1 MYRDMEQWTRIRI
14 RVKEGESK
22 RQILRE
28 TGMHWRT
35 LEKIL
40 SHSAPP
46 EFGRRVWLK
55 PKIGPFLER
64 ITSILRSDTSL
75 PKKQR
80 HTAKRIFERI
90 REEGYQGGYTAVK
103 DTVRVLK
110 RQLGE
115 VYVPLIH
122 RPGEAQVDFGYA
134 LVKVDGILRKVAFFV
149 MALPYSDSFFVAAY
163 ERECTETFQDGHV
176 RAFEFFGG
184 VPHRISYDNSKICVA
199 NILGGRDR
207 GLTDGFLQLQSHYL
221 FNHHFCLVRRPN
233 EKGVVENTVKYVRLN
248 FFVPVPEVSDLEELN
263 GFLLERCESDLERR
277 LRGKAGTKA
286 QLLEEDQAAFLKLPP
301 GPFDASRKT
310 STTVNSLSLVRF
322 DCNDYSVPV
331 CYAHRPVVVKGYVN
345 WVRVCKND
353 QVIAEHPRIWDKEKV
368 LFNPV
373 HYLALIEQKPGALD
387 YARPLEDWDL
397 PECFSELRVRLEA
410 ELNGCG
416 AKEFIQVLRLLEKYS
431 LPRLTKAVQEGL
443 RVRAHKCDAIAQFL
457 YPDEKWRPATFRLD
471 GREHLK
477 GVKVDKPDLDAY
489 QSLLEDTIDE

>member
-1 MYRDMEQWTRIRI
+1 VYRDMEQWTRIRV
-14 RVKEGESK
+14 RVKDGESK
-22 RQILRE
+22 RQVLRE

-40 SHSAPP
+40 SNPAPP
-46 EFGRRVWLK
+46 KFGRQVWPK
-55 PKIGPFLER
+55 RKIGPFLER
-64 ITSILRSDTSL
+64 ITSILLSDTSL

-103 DTVRVLK
+103 DTVRALK
-110 RQLGE
+110 QELRE
-115 VYVPLIH
+115 VYVPLVH
-122 RPGEAQVDFGYA
+122 KPGEAQVDFGYA
-134 LVKVDGILRKVAFFV
+134 LVKQDGVLRRVAFFV
-149 MALPYSDSFFVAAY
+149 MALPYSDSIFVAAY

-184 VPHRISYDNSKICVA
+184 VPHRISYDNSKICVT

-207 GLTDGFLQLQSHYL
+207 TLTDGFLRLQSHYL
-221 FNHHFCLVRRPN
+221 FDHHFCLVRRPN
-233 EKGVVENTVKYVRLN
+233 EKGVVENTVKYARLN
-248 FFVPVPEVSDLEELN
+248 FFVPVPQVSDLEELN
-263 GFLLERCESDLERR
+263 AFLLERCKSDLGRR

-286 QLLEEDQAAFLKLPP
+286 QLLKEDQAAFQELPP
-301 GPFDASRKT
+301 SPFDASRKT

-331 CYAHRPVVVKGYVN
+331 CYAHRPVVVKGYVDR
-345 WVRVCKND
+345 VRIYKD
-353 QVIAEHPRIWDKEKV
+353 DELISDHPRIWAKEKV

-397 PECFSELRVRLEA
+397 PECFGELRTRLEA
-410 ELNGCG
+410 ELNGSG
-416 AKEFIQVLRLLEKYS
+416 AREFVKVLRLLEKHS
-431 LPRLTKAVQEGL
+431 LSRLTKAVQEGL
-443 RVRAHKCDAIAQFL
+443 RIHAHKCDAITQFL
-457 YPDEKWRPATFRLD
+457 YSAEKWRPSTFSLD

-477 GVKVDKPDLDAY
+477 GVKIDKPDLDAY
-489 QSLLEDTIDE
+489 QSLLEDAPDE

>member
-1 MYRDMEQWTRIRI
+1 MEQWTRIRI
-14 RVKEGESK
+14 RVNEGASK

-46 EFGRRVWLK
+46 EFGRRAWPK
-55 PKIGPFLER
+55 PRIGPFLDR
-64 ITSILRSDTSL
+64 ITSILQSDTSL

-90 REEGYQGGYTAVK
+90 KEEGYQGGYTAVK

-110 RQLGE
+110 RQLRE
-115 VYVPLIH
+115 VYVPLVH

-149 MALPYSDSFFVAAY
+149 MALPYSDSFFVAVY

-248 FFVPVPEVSDLEELN
+248 FFVPVPEVSDLEDLN
-263 GFLLERCESDLERR
+263 AFLLERCESDLERR

-301 GPFDASRKT
+301 SPFDASRKI

-331 CYAHRPVVVKGYVN
+331 CYAHRPVVVKGYVDL
-345 WVRVCKND
+345 VRIYKND
-353 QVIAEHPRIWDKEKV
+353 QLIAEHPRVWAKENV
-368 LFNPV
+368 SFNPV

-410 ELNGCG
+410 ELNGSG
-416 AKEFIQVLRLLEKYS
+416 VREFIQVLRLLEKHS

-457 YPDEKWRPATFRLD
+457 YPTEKWRAATFRLD

-489 QSLLEDTIDE
+489 QSLLEDTTDE